1 MMNDVDVTHKDKNFT
16 QDDNLIETKLLSLTA
31 SDKKELVDA
40 QLQLSRKL
48 ESSGLNFEGKS
59 YPVSIRPLIMSDKMS
74 AELKA
79 IGEHFATI
87 FDKFARAWIE
97 STKIREY
104 FPTYKKSEHFI
115 FSLPNHVPLTRIFR
129 LDGLFST
136 DGVYQILETNTDCPG
151 GVIQNGLA
159 GKIWST
165 IENPL
170 LKDHIANVE
179 FQPFV
184 KDPDLFLKELLTTH
198 QERTGK
204 TAKRAAIVT
213 YKGRFKNE
221 ITWMAN
227 GLNRLGVPTEIIDA
241 SLLKRK
247 DGHLINQHGEII
259 DLAYNK
265 LDLRDL
271 VDQPEVEEYLTA
283 AYNGEVTFIN
293 PLICQWP
300 LADKAIMAILSD
312 REMISF
318 LDDDDKEF
326 CIKHIPWTRV
336 VKDETTISMDGDNV
350 KLFDWAIKNKQRLVL
365 KPSNATRGEGLLIG
379 PFTESQEWKM
389 TLKQALD
396 DNETWIV
403 QEYIRG
409 RLINAVHPD
418 IGVTD
423 PMWSGIDTYVFGGK
437 FAGFQARASF
447 DPVMNVGRRGILLP
461 VAIVKENI
469 K

>member
-1 MMNDVDVTHKDKNFT
+1 MNDVSVVYNDNNFV
-16 QDDNLIETKLLSLTA
+16 QDNNLIESQLSSLSKSEERLLI
-31 SDKKELVDA
+31 DA
-40 QLQLSRKL
+40 QRELSSKL
-48 ESSGLNFEGKS
+48 EKNGLNFEGKS
-59 YPVSIRPLIMSDKMS
+59 YPVSIRPLIMSEKM
-74 AELKA
+74 AEELEE
-79 IGEHFATI
+79 IGERFTTI

-97 STKIREY
+97 SKEIREY

-129 LDGLFST
+129 LDGLFSKE
-136 DGVYQILETNTDCPG
+136 GVYQIIETNTDCPG

-159 GKIWST
+159 GKIWSSV
-165 IENPL
+165 ENPL
-170 LKDHIANVE
+170 LKDHTVNVE

-184 KDPDLFLKELLTTH
+184 DDPDLFLKELLTTH

-204 TAKRAAIVT
+204 PAERGAIVT

-221 ITWMAN
+221 VTWMAD
-227 GLNRLGVPTEIIDA
+227 GLNRLGVKTEIIDA
-241 SLLKRK
+241 SLLKRR
-247 DGHLINQHGEII
+247 DSHLINPNGEVI

-312 REMISF
+312 REMTFF
-318 LDDDDKEF
+318 LDELDKEF
-326 CIKHIPWTRV
+326 CIQHIPWTRV
-336 VKDETTISMDGDNV
+336 VKDATTTSLDGDKV
-350 KLFDWAIKNKQRLVL
+350 KLIEWAVKNKQRLVL

-379 PFTESQEWKM
+379 PFAASQEWEM
-389 TLKQALD
+389 TLKKALND
-396 DNETWIV
+396 GETWIV

-409 RLINAVHPD
+409 RLVNAVHPD

-423 PMWSGIDTYVFGGK
+423 QMWSGIDTYVFGGK

-447 DPVMNVGRRGILLP
+447 DPVMNVGRKGILLP